1 MRQLEDLKLK
11 TLNLEFKNTYIILQ
25 SINKTKMKKTIAI
38 IILAALS
45 ACSNNSTPTSSVSLT
60 DSTSAT
66 LDTLHVDTAVLNS
79 VN

>member
-1 MRQLEDLKLK
+1 
-11 TLNLEFKNTYIILQ
+11 
-25 SINKTKMKKTIAI
+25 MKKTIAI

-60 DSTSAT
+60 DSTSAIS
-66 LDTLHVDTAVLNS
+66 DTLNVDTAVLNS